1 MNWMNLEQLALKIM
15 THEVLRVTLLLAV
28 ILLSACSGAATAT
41 PTKPAPVSS
50 ENAGAVKGKV
60 VPTRSVTLGFAAAGK
75 VVEVLVKEGRP
86 VTQGQVIA
94 RLEGGEQAQ
103 AAVAAAELGVV
114 QAQQALDNLDEKAKV
129 AAADAETT
137 LAKAQT
143 ELKDAQKH
151 RDDLNYARVNDYTL
165 EGLQAQ
171 LIIAKKAVQDA
182 EDIFKNLADLEETNT
197 DRARALANLAL
208 ARRQRDD
215 LQRQYNYA
223 NGAPDSNTIA
233 EADARLAKAKAA
245 VENDQLE
252 FDRRKNGP
260 DPKDLTLAQASL
272 VNAKAQL
279 EAAKSSLTDLELT
292 APFAGVLV
300 DSSLEVGQMAGP
312 ATPVVLGDLSSWK
325 VETTDLKEA
334 DVVGILPGQVV
345 TVHFDAIPGL
355 ELAGEV
361 ERIKVLGQTQHGD
374 NTYTVYVLLKQQDP
388 RLLWNM
394 TAYVT
399 FK

>member
-1 MNWMNLEQLALKIM
+1 MRSISLKQLAPKI
-15 THEVLRVTLLLAV
+15 LFLLIAV
-28 ILLSACSGAATAT
+28 SLLSACSGAAKAT

-60 VPTRSVTLGFAAAGK
+60 VPTRSVTLGFSATDK
-75 VVEVLVKEGRP
+75 VAEVLAKEGQS
-86 VTQGQVIA
+86 VAQGQVIA
-94 RLEGGEQAQ
+94 RLEGSEQAQ

-114 QAQQALDNLDEKAKV
+114 KAQQALNDLDDKSKV
-129 AAADAETT
+129 AAADAETA
-137 LAKAQT
+137 LARAQT

-171 LIIAKKAVQDA
+171 LIIAQNAVDDA
-182 EDIFKNLADLEETNT
+182 EEIFKNVADLEVTST

-215 LQRQYNYA
+215 IQRQINYA
-223 NGAPDSNTIA
+223 SGAADSNDIA

-245 VENDQLE
+245 VENAQLE
-252 FDRRKNGP
+252 FDRRKNGV
-260 DPKDLTLAQASL
+260 DPNDLLLAQSSL
-272 VNAKAQL
+272 ANATAQL
-279 EAAKSSLTDLELT
+279 EAAKSNLSDLVLT

-300 DSSLEVGQMAGP
+300 DSSLEVGQIAGP
-312 ATPVVLGDLSSWK
+312 STPVVLGDLSSWK

-334 DVVGILPGQVV
+334 DVVDIRPGQKV
-345 TVHFDAIPGL
+345 TVHFDAVPGL
-355 ELAGEV
+355 ELPGQV
-361 ERIKVLGQTQHGD
+361 ERVKVLGETQHGD
-374 NTYTVYVLLKQQDP
+374 NTYTVYVDLNQQDP

-394 TAYVT
+394 TSYVA

>member
-1 MNWMNLEQLALKIM
+1 MTLK
-15 THEVLRVTLLLAV
+15 VLGVILLLAA
-28 ILLSACSGAATAT
+28 ILLSACSGAATAI

-50 ENAGAVKGKV
+50 ENAGAVKGIV

-75 VVEVLVKEGRP
+75 VAEVLVKEGQP
-86 VTQGQVIA
+86 VSQGQVIA

-103 AAVAAAELGVV
+103 AAVAATELGVV
-114 QAQQALDNLDEKAKV
+114 QAQQALDDLDEKAKV
-129 AAADAETT
+129 AAADAETI
-137 LAKAQT
+137 LALAQT

-171 LIIAKKAVQDA
+171 LIIAKNAVDDA
-182 EDIFKNLADLEETNT
+182 EDIFKNVADLSETNT

-223 NGAPDSNTIA
+223 SGAPDSNDIA

-252 FDRRKNGP
+252 FDRRKNGT
-260 DPKDLTLAQASL
+260 DPKDLALAQAGL
-272 VNAKAQL
+272 ANAEAQL
-279 EAAKSSLTDLELT
+279 EAAKASLTDLELT
-292 APFAGVLV
+292 APFAGVVV

-334 DVVGILPGQVV
+334 DVVGILPGQAV

-361 ERIKVLGQTQHGD
+361 ERVKVLGETQHGD

-394 TAYVT
+394 TAYVA